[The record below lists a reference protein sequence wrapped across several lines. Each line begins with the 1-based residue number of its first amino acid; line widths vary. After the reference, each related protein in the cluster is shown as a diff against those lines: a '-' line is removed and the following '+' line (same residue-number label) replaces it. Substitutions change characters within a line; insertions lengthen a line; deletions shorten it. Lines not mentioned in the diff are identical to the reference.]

1 STAMALD
8 ARPGVKSTPATTKR
22 RVGFMARKRVAEALQ
37 AYLFLL
43 PAAAILFTFQYL
55 PAIDVFRISLTNRLL
70 LRPTAKFIG
79 FDNYVRLWNDGRF
92 WNAGWNAFYFGAA
105 SVPFQRAL
113 ALLFAMALATRMRG
127 VGIFRTTFFLPVVT
141 SMVAVSVVWE
151 WLYHPSIGL
160 FNEIIKLFGGT
171 PIDWLSDQ
179 QWAMPAIILLIIW
192 KGTGYYMVIYLA
204 GLLDIP
210 NEYYEAAK
218 IDGASGWSMFR
229 HITWPLLAPTTYL
242 ILVLQM
248 INSFQVF
255 SSVYV
260 MTGGGP
266 LRSTEVVVYYLFQ
279 RAFETLEFG
288 YASAISVVMFVFLVI
303 VTILQRVFVG
313 SRVSYDR

>member
-1 STAMALD
+1 MALD
-8 ARPGVKSTPATTKR
+8 ARPGVKATPTTSKR
-22 RVGFMARKRVAEALQ
+22 RLGFMARSRVVEALQ

-92 WNAGWNAFYFGAA
+92 WNAVWNTFSFVAA
-105 SVPFQRAL
+105 SVPFQMAL

-279 RAFETLEFG
+279 RAFESLEFG

>member
-1 STAMALD
+1 MALD
-8 ARPGVKSTPATTKR
+8 ARPGVKATPTTSKR
-22 RVGFMARKRVAEALQ
+22 RLGFMARSRVVEALQ

-92 WNAGWNAFYFGAA
+92 WNAVWNTFYFVAA
-105 SVPFQRAL
+105 SVPFQMAL

-151 WLYHPSIGL
+151 WLYHPRIGL
-160 FNEIIKLFGGT
+160 INEVIKLFGGN
-171 PIDWLSDQ
+171 PIDWLSSQ
-179 QWAMPAIILLIIW
+179 QWAMPAIILLIVW

-210 NEYYEAAK
+210 DEYYEAAK
-218 IDGASGWSMFR
+218 IDGASRWSMFR

-242 ILVLQM
+242 IMVLQV

-279 RAFETLEFG
+279 RAFESLEFG